1 METQNSPTAK
11 SIHLFTR
18 LTMKEMSLIFL
29 NLTGKE
35 AGCILNYSLSPEVGV
50 TTSKVQT
57 ARVTEIAAFQKQRC

>member
-1 METQNSPTAK
+1 M
-11 SIHLFTR
+11 
-18 LTMKEMSLIFL
+18 MKEMRLIFL